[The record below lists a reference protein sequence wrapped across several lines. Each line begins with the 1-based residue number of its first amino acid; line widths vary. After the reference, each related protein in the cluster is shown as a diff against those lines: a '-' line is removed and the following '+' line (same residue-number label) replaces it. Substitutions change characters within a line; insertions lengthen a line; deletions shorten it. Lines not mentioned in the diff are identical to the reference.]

1 MPIEV
6 HEGLPIFVENFGE
19 GERTVLGIHG
29 TLGHSGNF
37 RKLATELHGNAKVIS
52 FDLPGHGQSA
62 DWDESVDFCLLSLQ
76 IANSIL
82 GEEPMDVVG
91 HSYGG
96 LVALSL
102 AMHRPD
108 AVRSLTLVE
117 PILYAALKGTELW
130 DEHHVKVKPILD
142 AIAAGDQEKAVN
154 AFMRQWGGT
163 GYWDQLPEDKREA
176 ISRNVRFIKAAENFC
191 HTDVL
196 LQEGALESLEMPVI
210 VVYGTETMP
219 DMPVICENIA
229 ARMPDVGVATV
240 EGAEHNVLM
249 THPAQ
254 LAGLVE
260 VNFSRS

>member
-1 MPIEV
+1 MPIED
-6 HEGLPIFVENFGE
+6 HEGLSIFVQVFGD

-37 RKLATELHGNAKVIS
+37 KRLAAELDGKARVIA
-52 FDLPGHGQSA
+52 FDLPGHGQSQ
-62 DWDESVDFCLLSLQ
+62 DWDGGVDFCLLSLQ
-76 IANSIL
+76 VANSIL
-82 GEEPMDVVG
+82 GVEPMDLVG
-91 HSYGG
+91 HSYGA

-117 PILYAALKGTELW
+117 PILYSALEGSELW
-130 DEHHVKVKPILD
+130 EKHQ
-142 AIAAGDQEKAVN
+142 ARIAPMMAAVDAGDHDTAVN
-154 AFMRQWGGT
+154 TFMRHWGGT
-163 GYWDQLPEDKREA
+163 GYWENLPEERRLAVYK
-176 ISRNVRFIKAAENFC
+176 NMRFIKACDNFC

-196 LQEGALESLEMPVI
+196 LQEGGLESLAMPVI
-210 VVYGTETMP
+210 VVYGTETLAE
-219 DMPVICENIA
+219 MPVICENIA

-240 EGAEHNVLM
+240 DGAEHNVLM

-254 LAGLVE
+254 VAGLLE

>member
-1 MPIEV
+1 MPIEE
-6 HEGLPIFVENFGE
+6 HEGLSIFVQEFGE

-37 RKLATELHGNAKVIS
+37 KRFAAELNGQAKVIS
-52 FDLPGHGQSA
+52 FDLPGHGQS
-62 DWDESVDFCLLSLQ
+62 DEWGESVDFCLLSLQ

-82 GEEPMDVVG
+82 GDEPMDVVG

-117 PILYAALKGTELW
+117 PILYAALKGTDLW
-130 DEHHVKVKPILD
+130 EQHTAGIAPMME
-142 AIAAGDQEKAVN
+142 AIAAGYEVAAVN
-154 AFMRQWGGT
+154 AFMRHWGGT
-163 GYWDQLPEDKREA
+163 GYWDNLPDEKRQA
-176 ISRNVRFIKAAENFC
+176 IVKNMRFIKASENFC

-196 LQEGALESLEMPVI
+196 LQDGTLESLAMPVI

-219 DMPVICENIA
+219 DMPVICETIA

-249 THPAQ
+249 SHPAQ